1 MTAMVRLDRGL
12 SRAVLRVAAMIVGA
26 AVLAPIGMVLFA
38 TVRDGTPG
46 SPTATW
52 SIASL
57 TQVYASPLLVQPLLG
72 TIGTCLP
79 GTLIALVLGTL
90 LAWLV
95 HRTDVPGHRWLGP
108 ALLTPIY
115 FSPLSLSVGW
125 VVLGAPRVGLLN
137 VLWPLPGGIVNVYSW
152 TAIILFIGLY
162 YTPYVTLMLT
172 GTLRSFDAGYEDASA
187 ILGARPGRTL
197 RSVTLPMLRP
207 QLLAAAML
215 VLILSISMFAEPAIF
230 GSRFRFTNLPLTI
243 YEKMLNVPANFNL
256 AAAVGTVLILAAL
269 VALLLYR
276 RALADGD
283 RFVITQSRG
292 FVVRRSALGRWTPAG
307 LMLIWFYLLAVVILP
322 VLALLITSFMR
333 FQSPRPTL
341 ALLTVSN
348 YVRVFE
354 NPQVQ
359 GAIATTLVLSLGVAT
374 ISTVFGFLVAYAV
387 VRREIRGAGLIDA
400 ISVLPIGVPAIV
412 LSLGFLWAYLWLP
425 IGIYGTVW
433 ALMIALAT
441 VTIPT
446 TVRSMDSALR
456 ALGTEAEFSGRLLG
470 AGPGYRLFT
479 IVLPMLRGPL
489 LAGWLF
495 AFMLTTI
502 QVSVPLVL
510 RSPSQET
517 LSVMVWTLITDSGSV
532 GQSSVVALVQG
543 VIAGGVMLLAG
554 WAGRSR
560 SEVA

>member
-1 MTAMVRLDRGL
+1 MTAMVRVDRGL
-12 SRAVLRVAAMIVGA
+12 SRAVLHCAAFLVVVAI
-26 AVLAPIGMVLFA
+26 LAPIGMVLFA

-46 SPTATW
+46 SPAATW
-52 SIASL
+52 SMANLSL
-57 TQVYASPLLVQPLLG
+57 VYASPALVQPLLG
-72 TIGTCLP
+72 TLGTCIP
-79 GTLIALVLGTL
+79 GALIALVLGTL

-95 HRTDVPGHRWLGP
+95 HRTDLPGYRWLGP

-115 FSPLSLSVGW
+115 FSPLSLAVGW
-125 VVLGAPRVGLLN
+125 VVLGAPRVGFLN
-137 VLWPLPGGIVNVYSW
+137 VLWPLPGGVVNVYSW
-152 TAIILFIGLY
+152 TAIILFIGFY
-162 YTPYVTLMLT
+162 YTPYVLLMLT

-215 VLILSISMFAEPAIF
+215 VLIMSISMFAEPAVF
-230 GSRFRFTNLPLTI
+230 GSRFRFTNLPLAI

-256 AAAVGTVLILAAL
+256 AAAIGTVLILGAL

-276 RALADGD
+276 RALENGE

-292 FVVRRSALGRWTPAG
+292 FVVRRSALGRWKTAG
-307 LMLIWFYLLAVVILP
+307 LMLVWGYLLTVVILP
-322 VLALLITSFMR
+322 VLALLATSFMR
-333 FQSPRPTL
+333 FQSPRPTT
-341 ALLTVSN
+341 ALLTVDN
-348 YVRVFE
+348 YVRVFD
-354 NPQVQ
+354 NPQVRD
-359 GAIATTLVLSLGVAT
+359 AIANTLVLSLGVAT
-374 ISTVFGFLVAYAV
+374 LSTMFGFLVAYAV
-387 VRREIRGAGLIDA
+387 VRREIRGSSLVDA
-400 ISVLPIGVPAIV
+400 VSVLPMGVPAIV

-433 ALMIALAT
+433 ALIIALAT

-456 ALGTEAEFSGRLLG
+456 GLGTEAEFSARLLG
-470 AGPGYRLFT
+470 AGPSYRLFT
-479 IVLPMLRGPL
+479 IVIPMLRGPL
-489 LAGWLF
+489 LAAWLF

-543 VIAGGVMLLAG
+543 LIAGCVVLLAG

-560 SEVA
+560 SEAA